1 MSEDLALLSADEL
14 SVLVRTRRVSPTELV
29 EATLQ
34 RTERLDVTLHAY
46 MTILSEEARRAA
58 QGLEA
63 ELASGNYRGPL
74 HGVPVAVKDLCAT
87 RGIRTTAGSRILAEW
102 VPEYDATVVE
112 RLRSAGAVLIGKLH
126 MNEFADGM
134 SQLNAHYVTPKNPW
148 NLDRIP
154 GSSSSGSAVAVA
166 AALCSGALGTD
177 TGGSIREPASFCGVV
192 GLKPTYGRVSRF
204 GIVPLSWS
212 LDHVGPIARSV
223 ADAALLL
230 QAIAGHD
237 TRDPSS
243 SRTSVPDY
251 RGALDRD
258 IRGIKVG
265 VLTGHF
271 GRGMN
276 REVQG
281 AVATAVQVLKEQG
294 AVIAEVDLT
303 AAEYAAPVYETI
315 VSSEA
320 LTFHEKWLKS
330 RPGDYGPD
338 VRERLL
344 RGVPILATQYLKAQ
358 KARALMVR
366 EVDASLDRVDVLVSP
381 TLSVAAP
388 RFDQNTV
395 VIDGKEEDLWT
406 TLYRF
411 TRHFNV
417 TGHPAISVPCG
428 FTHEQ
433 LPTGFQIIGRRF
445 DEKTLLRVAHTYEAA
460 GQHKRVAPV

>member
-1 MSEDLALLSADEL
+1 
-14 SVLVRTRRVSPTELV
+14 
-29 EATLQ
+29 
-34 RTERLDVTLHAY
+34 
-46 MTILSEEARRAA
+46 
-58 QGLEA
+58 
-63 ELASGNYRGPL
+63 
-74 HGVPVAVKDLCAT
+74 
-87 RGIRTTAGSRILAEW
+87 
-102 VPEYDATVVE
+102 
-112 RLRSAGAVLIGKLH
+112 
-126 MNEFADGM
+126 
-134 SQLNAHYVTPKNPW
+134 
-148 NLDRIP
+148 
-154 GSSSSGSAVAVA
+154 
-166 AALCSGALGTD
+166 
-177 TGGSIREPASFCGVV
+177 
-192 GLKPTYGRVSRF
+192 
-204 GIVPLSWS
+204 
-212 LDHVGPIARSV
+212 
-223 ADAALLL
+223 
-230 QAIAGHD
+230 
-237 TRDPSS
+237 
-243 SRTSVPDY
+243 
-251 RGALDRD
+251 
-258 IRGIKVG
+258 
-265 VLTGHF
+265 
-271 GRGMN
+271 MN